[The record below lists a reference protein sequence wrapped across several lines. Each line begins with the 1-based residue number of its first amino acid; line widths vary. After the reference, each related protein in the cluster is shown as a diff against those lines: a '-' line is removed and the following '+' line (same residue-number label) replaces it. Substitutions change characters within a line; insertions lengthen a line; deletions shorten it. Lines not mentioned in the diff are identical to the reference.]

1 MVTHAGLVG
10 VEGNLRYITVCMSF
24 IGRVTASWPGV
35 GGSTGLQVSE
45 RASLADIT
53 FTGNMVGALRE
64 NAFYGPQF
72 PSD

>member
-1 MVTHAGLVG
+1 
-10 VEGNLRYITVCMSF
+10 MSF

-35 GGSTGLQVSE
+35 GGSAGLQVSE

-53 FTGNMVGALRE
+53 FIGNMVGTLRE
-64 NAFYGPQF
+64 NAFDGPQF